1 MLFGTMSRTEA
12 AFRATIESDLGP
24 VLRGEAEHG
33 QCRTG
38 RQDPESMVSVVSYIQ
53 GNLRVKA
60 ATVGRNLGSREFDL
74 ALANKLGEQ
83 FAFAEKFK
91 AWPRPTSTPSASP
104 TTRTSTTP
112 CPSST

>member
-1 MLFGTMSRTEA
+1 MGSVGQDDRTA
-12 AFRATIESDLGP
+12 
-24 VLRGEAEHG
+24 
-33 QCRTG
+33 RTSTTLT
-38 RQDPESMVSVVSYIQ
+38 DPEYTMFLNLGHSTFQASVVSYIQ

-83 FAFAEKFK
+83 FAFAERFK

>member
-1 MLFGTMSRTEA
+1 LT
-12 AFRATIESDLGP
+12 
-24 VLRGEAEHG
+24 
-33 QCRTG
+33 
-38 RQDPESMVSVVSYIQ
+38 DPEYTILRNLGHSTFQVSVVSYIQ

-60 ATVGRNLGSREFDL
+60 ATVGRNLGSRDFDL

>member
-1 MLFGTMSRTEA
+1 MLLN
-12 AFRATIESDLGP
+12 LGHSTFQ
-24 VLRGEAEHG
+24 A
-33 QCRTG
+33 
-38 RQDPESMVSVVSYIQ
+38 SIVSYIQ

-83 FAFAEKFK
+83 FAFAEKVK